1 MIYRFLLWL
10 LGFEEICKQVDAI
23 ERELEA
29 QCEIESESKPRVIG
43 SRV

>member
-23 ERELEA
+23 ERELKA
-29 QCEIESESKPRVIG
+29 NAR
-43 SRV
+43 SRANRSRE